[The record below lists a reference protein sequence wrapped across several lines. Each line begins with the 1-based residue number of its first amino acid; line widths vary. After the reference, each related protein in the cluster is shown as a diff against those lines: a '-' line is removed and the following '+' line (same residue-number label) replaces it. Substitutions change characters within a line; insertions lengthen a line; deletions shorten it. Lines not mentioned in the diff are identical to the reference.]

1 MDALYPCF
9 SSVSVCSSPGSS
21 SSVLPSRLSSFY
33 RWVWKLSQQEGFC
46 WACTPYLAKKQGVSE
61 RTVYRWLSDLRRF
74 GFISSEQTPGVE
86 RRVFPQKEPTRP
98 KKMSGVCQ
106 GSLSGVSSSR
116 VSDAGE
122 APTAGA
128 NVRGS
133 VSTGA
138 QPVGSSE
145 KAEQPSAVV
154 NRLTAL
160 GVSSPI
166 AAQLVRTHGEAAVLA
181 QLEALPFRKPRN
193 QAAALVA
200 SVLNRWQ
207 LPSACSE
214 AQRGAQDRARKSS
227 AMALEAA
234 ARASEAQRRAEAR
247 KRLDALPEGERRALE
262 QRVRAALASELP
274 AAARLMLPSRAGAAW
289 VQARMLADLEGGE

>member
-1 MDALYPCF
+1 MEALYPCS
-9 SSVSVCSSPGSS
+9 SSVPVCSSSASS

-46 WACTPYLAKKQGVSE
+46 WACTPYLAKKQGVTE
-61 RTVYRWLSDLRRF
+61 RTVYRWLSDLRRL
-74 GFISSEQTPGVE
+74 GYISSEQTPGVE
-86 RRVFPQKEPTRP
+86 RRVFPQTEPARP
-98 KKMSGVCQ
+98 KKMSGVRQ
-106 GSLSGVSSSR
+106 GSLSGVSSSKG
-116 VSDAGE
+116 SDAGE

-128 NVRGS
+128 NMAGP

-145 KAEQPSAVV
+145 QAEQPSAVV

-160 GVSSPI
+160 GVSSVI

-181 QLEALPFRKPRN
+181 QIQALPFRKPRN

-214 AQRGAQDRARKSS
+214 AQRRAQDQGRKSS

-234 ARASEAQRRAEAR
+234 ARASESQKREEAR
-247 KRLDALPEGERRALE
+247 KRLDALPEDERRALE
-262 QRVRAALASELP
+262 QQVRAMLASELP
-274 AAARLMLPSRAGAAW
+274 AAARLMLPSRVGAAW
-289 VQARMLADLEGGE
+289 VQARMLAHLEGGE